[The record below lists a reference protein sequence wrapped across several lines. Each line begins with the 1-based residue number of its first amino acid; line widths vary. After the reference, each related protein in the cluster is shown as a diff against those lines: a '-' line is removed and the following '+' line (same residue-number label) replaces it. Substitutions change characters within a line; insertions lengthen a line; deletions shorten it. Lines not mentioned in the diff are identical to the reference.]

1 MSLSMSGI
9 IPEQCLG
16 ARAMLRMKREE
27 LAAAAQ
33 VAPATLFDFESG
45 RRQPQPRTLAAI
57 RAALE
62 AAGVVFTNG
71 DEPGVKL
78 RKQDQ

>member
-1 MSLSMSGI
+1 MSSSTSSI

-33 VAPATLFDFESG
+33 VASATLFDFEAG
-45 RRQPQPRTLAAI
+45 RRQPHPRTLSAI
-57 RAALE
+57 RSALE
-62 AAGVVFTNG
+62 AAGIEFTNG
-71 DEPGVKL
+71 DAPGVKL

>member
-1 MSLSMSGI
+1 MSLSTLGI

-27 LAAAAQ
+27 LATAAQ

-45 RRQPQPRTLAAI
+45 RRQPQPRTLTAI
-57 RAALE
+57 RTALE
-62 AAGVVFTNG
+62 QAGVEFTNG
-71 DEPGVKL
+71 DAPGVRL
-78 RKQDQ
+78 RKIA